1 MFEDMQGSKHEHRGK
16 SPLLWQKAV
25 DGWYQDSQRCTGD
38 PPGGQSKAGVMGSI
52 VRVSGRYRWEAS
64 AGGRMLGSA
73 GKAVA
78 PESRVPASG
87 LNGEGQQNLIVKA
100 YAQQYA

>member
-1 MFEDMQGSKHEHRGK
+1 
-16 SPLLWQKAV
+16 
-25 DGWYQDSQRCTGD
+25 
-38 PPGGQSKAGVMGSI
+38 
-52 VRVSGRYRWEAS
+52 
-64 AGGRMLGSA
+64 MLGSA